1 MRFLGTAPAATRLLH
16 LLLIGSIVVPLAVL
30 AGGGYLAWVS
40 TRERAEADLMR
51 RVAIAEEHAIKVLDT
66 HQLVAARINDLV
78 GNLTDQAIV
87 IEEQVLHG
95 QIAQE
100 IKNLPQ
106 VQTAL
111 VIGRNGHPLVSATVY
126 PIDRNVDLSDR
137 AHFRALRERA
147 DPYYV
152 SVVEVGRLDSE
163 RHFFLSRRK
172 ESEPGSFDGVITVS
186 VSPQYFQDFY
196 TKLVDGSRDYTA
208 VLVRTNGVGL
218 VRYPMPAA
226 GDNRD
231 QNLLNA
237 VAEHAEGGIFRAR
250 STVDGV
256 DRLAA
261 YDRLPN
267 YPIYAT
273 VARSWDSIV
282 AEWRHTVMTHL
293 FFGVPATLGLVA
305 LSLLALRRTRLEQA
319 AMEEARAATRQR
331 DAAEEALRQSQKM
344 EAIGHL
350 TGGVAH
356 DFNNLLTVVLG
367 NIELA
372 QRQLE
377 NWTEASQDRMRR
389 TLTQAMRGAQR
400 GATLTQ
406 RLLAFSRRQPLSPKP
421 LDLNK
426 LVGGLTEFLRRSLGE
441 TVDLE
446 TVGAAGLWKVEADP
460 VQLEAALLNLAVNAR
475 DAMPNG
481 GKLTIETANVQLD
494 EDYCRRHA
502 EVTPGPYV
510 QIAVTDTG
518 TGMSRQVLERAFEPF
533 FTTKVAGQGTG
544 LGLSQVFGFVKQSG
558 GHITIYSEL
567 GEGTTVKIYLPRLF
581 AEVREEVP
589 VEREVP
595 GAVPG
600 ERVLV
605 VEDDEEVRVYIAD
618 LLRGL
623 RYQVI
628 EASDATSAL
637 AHVDNGK
644 GRIDLLLT
652 DVVLPGMNGRRLADE
667 VVARTNGIKVLFM
680 TGYSRNAIVHHGRLD
695 PKVEMIQKPFTE
707 AALAARIRDLLD
719 QGSGIRTRGS
729 GTVEA

>member
-16 LLLIGSIVVPLAVL
+16 LLLIGSIGGSLPAR

-111 VIGRNGHPLVSATVY
+111 VIGRNGHPLVSATIY
-126 PIDRNVDLSDR
+126 PVDRNLDLSDR
-137 AHFRALRERA
+137 AHFQTLRERS

-273 VARSWDSIV
+273 IARSWDSIV

-305 LSLLALRRTRLEQA
+305 LSLLALRRTRLEA
-319 AMEEARAATRQR
+319 GAMEEARAATRQR

-367 NIELA
+367 NI
-372 QRQLE
+372 
-377 NWTEASQDRMRR
+377 
-389 TLTQAMRGAQR
+389 
-400 GATLTQ
+400 
-406 RLLAFSRRQPLSPKP
+406 
-421 LDLNK
+421 
-426 LVGGLTEFLRRSLGE
+426 
-441 TVDLE
+441 
-446 TVGAAGLWKVEADP
+446 
-460 VQLEAALLNLAVNAR
+460 
-475 DAMPNG
+475 
-481 GKLTIETANVQLD
+481 
-494 EDYCRRHA
+494 
-502 EVTPGPYV
+502 
-510 QIAVTDTG
+510 
-518 TGMSRQVLERAFEPF
+518 
-533 FTTKVAGQGTG
+533 
-544 LGLSQVFGFVKQSG
+544 
-558 GHITIYSEL
+558 
-567 GEGTTVKIYLPRLF
+567 
-581 AEVREEVP
+581 
-589 VEREVP
+589 
-595 GAVPG
+595 
-600 ERVLV
+600 
-605 VEDDEEVRVYIAD
+605 
-618 LLRGL
+618 
-623 RYQVI
+623 
-628 EASDATSAL
+628 
-637 AHVDNGK
+637 
-644 GRIDLLLT
+644 
-652 DVVLPGMNGRRLADE
+652 
-667 VVARTNGIKVLFM
+667 
-680 TGYSRNAIVHHGRLD
+680 
-695 PKVEMIQKPFTE
+695 
-707 AALAARIRDLLD
+707 
-719 QGSGIRTRGS
+719 
-729 GTVEA
+729 